1 MYILLKMLNNF
12 FKKNYF
18 LLPLIFCFS
27 ITFNGHY
34 ASLGVFPIDTFY
46 HYDTGFRVMNNEFP
60 VKDYWVTTGILVDFI
75 EALFFKVFG
84 VSWFSHILHSSIFN
98 ALIIVF
104 TFHTFKIFNLNI
116 FYSFCYSL
124 LFGVLAYPPSG
135 TPFVDHHAILFLL
148 AGGYSLLLGIKTEKN
163 IYWLILPWFFGF
175 SFLCKQVPA
184 AYMIILTSIFFLIY
198 FIIKKN
204 LSFLINIFISSFF
217 FIISIVVVI
226 FYLEISYKDFITQ
239 YILYPPSIGAD
250 RILNFKLN
258 LNDFFNHYKFILI
271 PFLLIIFFNYK
282 KIISSQITNN
292 NLFIFGAVLI
302 FLISSI
308 YHQILTKNQIFIYF
322 LSPLIFAYLTIST
335 SYKKYKNYI
344 MVLILIFSTL
354 ITAKYHYRFN
364 EQRKFHELQSVDLS
378 KGLNAKLIDNQLKGL
393 NWITPTHKSDP
404 KKEIE
409 IILNWLNT
417 LKEDERPKMVI
428 THYLFINSIMKQSLN
443 LPSRSFTLDGASF
456 PIKGNKY
463 FENYKN
469 FFNRKIKEKKIEVIY
484 ILENKIQNEAVTNY
498 LEKKCLKSFKQEK
511 YLRTYELNIACFN

>member
-1 MYILLKMLNNF
+1 
-12 FKKNYF
+12 
-18 LLPLIFCFS
+18 
-27 ITFNGHY
+27 
-34 ASLGVFPIDTFY
+34 
-46 HYDTGFRVMNNEFP
+46 
-60 VKDYWVTTGILVDFI
+60 
-75 EALFFKVFG
+75 
-84 VSWFSHILHSSIFN
+84 
-98 ALIIVF
+98 
-104 TFHTFKIFNLNI
+104 
-116 FYSFCYSL
+116 
-124 LFGVLAYPPSG
+124 
-135 TPFVDHHAILFLL
+135 
-148 AGGYSLLLGIKTEKN
+148 
-163 IYWLILPWFFGF
+163 
-175 SFLCKQVPA
+175 
-184 AYMIILTSIFFLIY
+184 MIILTSMFFLIY

-204 LSFLINIFISSFF
+204 FSFLINIFISSVF
-217 FIISIVVVI
+217 FIISIVFFI

-258 LNDFFNHYKFILI
+258 LNDFFNHYKFILM

-292 NLFIFGAVLI
+292 NLFIFGVVLI
-302 FLISSI
+302 FLTSSI

-322 LSPLIFAYLTIST
+322 LSPLVFAYLAIGI

-393 NWITPTHKSDP
+393 NWITPTHKLDP

-417 LKEDERPKMVI
+417 LREDERPKMVI

-456 PIKGNKY
+456 PTKGNKY

-484 ILENKIQNEAVTNY
+484 ILENEIQNEAVTNY
-498 LEKKCLKSFKQEK
+498 LGKECLKSFKQEK